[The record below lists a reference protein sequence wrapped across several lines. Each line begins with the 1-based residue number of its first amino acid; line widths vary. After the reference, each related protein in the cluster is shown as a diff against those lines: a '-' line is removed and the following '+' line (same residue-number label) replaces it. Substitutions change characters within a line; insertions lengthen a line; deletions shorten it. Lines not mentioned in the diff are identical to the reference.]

1 MEKFYTNSFEI
12 KADKEDKRTMEF
24 IASKEVAD
32 RDNEVIKIKGID
44 LKNYKKNPVILW
56 SHNRNDLPIG
66 KAVRITKSGDTLK
79 MKIQFADYETN
90 PFADQVYRLLKGG
103 YLNATSIGFM
113 PDYEKVEYDEK
124 KRQRIFNKVELFE
137 LSIVNVPANQE
148 ALATG
153 KSINKAFEDVVIT
166 EEELEVWTPETKDTD
181 KEVIKDLEA
190 RIVVLEKSIT
200 QEEPSQEDSYF
211 EGIMKEFE
219 SSSGTP
225 SPDTEDIDLENILKE
240 LKD

>member
-1 MEKFYTNSFEI
+1 MHKFFTNSFEI
-12 KADKEDKRTMEF
+12 KADKENKRTMEF

-32 RDNEVIKIKGID
+32 RDNEIIKIKGID
-44 LKNYKKNPVILW
+44 LKNYKKNPIILW

-66 KAVRITKSGDTLK
+66 KATRITKSGDTLK
-79 MKIQFADYETN
+79 MKVQFADYETN

-113 PDYEKVEYDEK
+113 PDYEKVEYNEK

-153 KSINKAFEDVVIT
+153 KSINKAFEDGVIT
-166 EEELEVWTPETKDTD
+166 SDELEAWTSETPET
-181 KEVIKDLEA
+181 EKDLIDKIA
-190 RIVVLEKSIT
+190 ALE
-200 QEEPSQEDSYF
+200 QEIKKLKEELNEDTYF
-211 EGIMKEFE
+211 EKLFEEFKSADGTSNDPEIETKGLDLNKE
-219 SSSGTP
+219 
-225 SPDTEDIDLENILKE
+225 ILK
-240 LKD
+240 